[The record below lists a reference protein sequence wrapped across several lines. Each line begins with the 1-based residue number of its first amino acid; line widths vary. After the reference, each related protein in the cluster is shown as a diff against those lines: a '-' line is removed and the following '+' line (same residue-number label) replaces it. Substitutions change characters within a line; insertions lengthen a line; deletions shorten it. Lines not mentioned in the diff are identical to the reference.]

1 MSKKSGNRNESAGQK
16 PALAPRER
24 IGVMM
29 KLFVES
35 NKYSPSHHYSCLK
48 RWEAGK
54 VIYNAADIDR
64 LLSLNAPIKV
74 YVEDADGCAER

>member
-1 MSKKSGNRNESAGQK
+1 MRRKSISKDESAGEK
-16 PALAPRER
+16 PALAPRAR

-29 KLFVES
+29 KGFVES
-35 NKYSPSHHYSCLK
+35 NQYSPAYHYSCLK

-54 VIYNAADIDR
+54 VIHNAADIDR

-74 YVEDADGCAER
+74 YIEDVNGCAER